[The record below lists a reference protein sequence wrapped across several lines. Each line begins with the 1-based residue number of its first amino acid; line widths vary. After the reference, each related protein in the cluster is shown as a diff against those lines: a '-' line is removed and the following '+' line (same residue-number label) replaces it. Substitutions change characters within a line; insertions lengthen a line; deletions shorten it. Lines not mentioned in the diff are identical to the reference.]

1 MFEHPDE
8 VERAMLDLKI
18 FCPLTEPNDEDD
30 REEISPQIFPEH
42 EMMSDRFR
50 KTLYYGKLPCGG
62 DRPSLPL
69 TQLAVEQFT
78 GVGLDA
84 LGEKLGRLDMG
95 RASDISRQSCAGP
108 NSLVLAL
115 LYLDRLRRRN
125 PDYLNTVSSADLFLV
140 SLLVAS
146 KFLHDDGEEDEVFNE
161 DWATSGGIDKKELNK
176 LEMNFLS
183 ALDWRIYVDNEEYKS
198 QLGKIETDI
207 AIREI
212 SSRGYSSYSD
222 LTVLTNQLHLRSV
235 WDLLLQSTLQVT
247 AVCMTAYTASLLTLL
262 STTAILSRTSVGPT
276 AVSHSL
282 STLLSSVDD
291 DSNSVPVLDDNLSLR
306 PIVNHVD
313 LVAASLLVAT
323 LTSGSVTN
331 KNDSSE
337 IIQDY
342 SAQSPYRRLTRNRIG
357 RNLNEIPQ
365 NSIGINLEEIPKT
378 NYHFSTLADRVVFN
392 ETEFIWHS
400 DEKDQI
406 SDWDREVPPNND
418 WLKHQAEFIHHGTG
432 LGGLLVTGM
441 ARFWSDLIWTPPDTE
456 HQALNPFLEY
466 LGRCPVLNGNIQA
479 NWLDHNMIKI

>member
-8 VERAMLDLKI
+8 VEKAMLDLKI
-18 FCPLTEPNDEDD
+18 FSSVTEADDDD
-30 REEISPQIFPEH
+30 REEILPQIFPEH

-50 KTLYYGKLPCGG
+50 KTLYYGKLPNGG

-84 LGEKLGRLDMG
+84 LGEKLGRLDIG

-161 DWATSGGIDKKELNK
+161 DWAISGGIDKKELNK

-183 ALDWRIYVDNEEYKS
+183 ALDWRIYVNNEEYNS

-212 SSRGYSSYSD
+212 SSRGWSSYSD
-222 LTVLTNQLHLRSV
+222 LTVLAKHLPMRSV

-247 AVCMTAYTASLLTLL
+247 AVCLTAYTASLLTLL

-276 AVSHSL
+276 AVSNSL
-282 STLLSSVDD
+282 STLLSSTDD
-291 DSNSVPVLDDNLSLR
+291 EANSVPDLDDNLSLR
-306 PIVNHVD
+306 TTVNNVD

-323 LTSGSVTN
+323 LTSGSATN
-331 KNDSSE
+331 RNDSRE
-337 IIQDY
+337 TITDY
-342 SAQSPYRRLTRNRIG
+342 SSDSPYRRLTQNRLG
-357 RNLNEIPQ
+357 MNMEGIP
-365 NSIGINLEEIPKT
+365 NKNPPEK
-378 NYHFSTLADRVVFN
+378 AVFN
-392 ETEFIWHS
+392 ETDFFWQPEETYPDIG
-400 DEKDQI
+400 DQV

-418 WLKHQAEFIHHGTG
+418 WLKIQTEFIHHGTG
-432 LGGLLVTGM
+432 LGSLLVTGM

-456 HQALNPFLEY
+456 HQALNPFLDY
-466 LGRCPVLNGNIQA
+466 LGRCPVHT
-479 NWLDHNMIKI
+479 NWLDRNMIKI